1 MNFLA
6 HLFLGGAQPSE
17 MIGSLLADFVR
28 VPSSM
33 LKERFGEKIAG
44 SVVLHRKIDC
54 FTDSHPEAASAS
66 HLLFPSYRHY
76 SHVIIDV
83 AFDHMLSI
91 HWNRFTDIELDL
103 FIEKVYSIYKELPE
117 SLPSNFH
124 LFARRMISLNVL
136 GSYSDFEY
144 IKRILERMESNS
156 RYAIGISRAWKE
168 LRLYF
173 DQIESCFFRFFPELI
188 SYVKLETANDNHRE
202 FVYHEPLINSKDGN
216 E

>member
-1 MNFLA
+1 
-6 HLFLGGAQPSE
+6 
-17 MIGSLLADFVR
+17 
-28 VPSSM
+28 M
-33 LKERFGEKIAG
+33 LKERFGEEIAG
-44 SVVLHRKIDC
+44 SIVLHRKIDC

-76 SHVIIDV
+76 SRVIIDV

-91 HWNRFTDIELDL
+91 NWDRFSDMKLDL
-103 FIEKVYSIYKELPE
+103 FIENVYSIYKDLPE
-117 SLPSNFH
+117 FLPSNFH
-124 LFARRMISLNVL
+124 HFAQRMISFNVL

-156 RYAIGISRAWKE
+156 KYATGISGAWKE

-173 DQIESCFFRFFPELI
+173 DQIENCFFRFFPELI
-188 SYVKLETANDNHRE
+188 DYVKLETANDNHRTVV
-202 FVYHEPLINSKDGN
+202 FHESPISKDGN